1 MTDLDERIKDQL
13 KSDLT
18 SLIRTARHYGVDAE
32 ETKDYF
38 HQALQRYEPNNGKE
52 DFQILGATV
61 LLFIDGESPE
71 KSLYQRV
78 KEKLS
83 KR

>member
-38 HQALQRYEPNNGKE
+38 YQALARYELKHGKE
-52 DFQILGATV
+52 DFQALGATV
-61 LLFIDGESPE
+61 LLFAEGYSHP
-71 KSLYQRV
+71 KTFYQRI
-78 KEKLS
+78 KEKL
-83 KR
+83 KRR